1 MRKPRYVP
9 RGVGE
14 GANAAQAW
22 MGEWWNRRAN
32 ARPPRERNR
41 SEACESTALDAARC
55 TGLGLGE
62 ALWGDEDKAEEGED
76 DEDEEAAAS
85 TTA

>member
-22 MGEWWNRRAN
+22 MGNGTGAKPASRRHWTL
-32 ARPPRERNR
+32 P
-41 SEACESTALDAARC
+41 DAP
-55 TGLGLGE
+55 GWGLGE

-76 DEDEEAAAS
+76 DEDDEDDEDAEAAAS